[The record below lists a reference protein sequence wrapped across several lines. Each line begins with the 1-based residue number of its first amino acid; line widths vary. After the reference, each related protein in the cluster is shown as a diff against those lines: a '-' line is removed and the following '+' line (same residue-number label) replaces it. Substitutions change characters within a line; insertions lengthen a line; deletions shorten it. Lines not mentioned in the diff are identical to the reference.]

1 MKVILTYYWTIF
13 FFETNQA
20 DYIKKKMKAQIEQY
34 NKTEMQQ
41 PDIKSLNKHT
51 APLKH
56 TSNMKS

>member
-1 MKVILTYYWTIF
+1 MTGVFFLTKPDRRA
-13 FFETNQA
+13 A